1 MENLNRRWGYLTG
14 PTAVNFASVSVGL
27 TRLDQ
32 DRFEV
37 TYDPGTTQLG
47 AQLTLGL
54 SPVGAP
60 FDLLHEIASLCFDA
74 DLRLGEV

>member
-47 AQLTLGL
+47 AHLQGRLLFVKKTRDPGDTQ
-54 SPVGAP
+54 VVAP
-60 FDLLHEIASLCFDA
+60 GGYSRPGC
-74 DLRLGEV
+74 G